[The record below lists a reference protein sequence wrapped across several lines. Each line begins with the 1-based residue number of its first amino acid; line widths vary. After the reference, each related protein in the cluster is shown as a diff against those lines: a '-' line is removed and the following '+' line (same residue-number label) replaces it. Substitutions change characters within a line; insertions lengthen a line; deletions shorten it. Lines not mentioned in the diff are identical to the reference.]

1 MVEKRVIILGGG
13 PAGLQATRR
22 ILEKTERVRI
32 VLVEEHTNVG
42 LPQHCTSLVSLR
54 GLKEDIAVSERVV
67 LNYFKGA
74 YIYSPAGY
82 LIVAERNDNV
92 AAVINRP
99 DLEQELL
106 ENVSRSQNVDI
117 ILGKKGRMRDNIVW
131 VNGKRISGD
140 IVVDARGISV
150 LKRRRNLG
158 NNVLPALQ
166 YDIQIENLGL
176 ESDHVYI
183 FLGSRFSTGFFA
195 WIVPLTEDTVRI
207 GLASRGN
214 VKKRLDS
221 MLKEDLVKG
230 LIKPIKVEKVL
241 GGAVYTGGTVYP
253 LVEGTTAY
261 IGDSAGQ
268 TKPTTGGG
276 LVYLSR
282 AAKYL
287 AEAIVGGDLRMYERL
302 WKKNMNRE
310 IKIQRTLRVFL
321 NNLQDKQLDRL
332 FKTLKEIDVED
343 ILRREGDMDFQSQI
357 VKKIGLKILYKDP
370 MLAALLLKHLLGS
383 FIAAI

>member
-1 MVEKRVIILGGG
+1 MF
-13 PAGLQATRR
+13 T
-22 ILEKTERVRI
+22 
-32 VLVEEHTNVG
+32 
-42 LPQHCTSLVSLR
+42 
-54 GLKEDIAVSERVV
+54 
-67 LNYFKGA
+67 FF
-74 YIYSPAGY
+74 
-82 LIVAERNDNV
+82 LIPFFDR
-92 AAVINRP
+92 
-99 DLEQELL
+99 L
-106 ENVSRSQNVDI
+106 
-117 ILGKKGRMRDNIVW
+117 
-131 VNGKRISGD
+131 
-140 IVVDARGISV
+140 
-150 LKRRRNLG
+150 
-158 NNVLPALQ
+158 
-166 YDIQIENLGL
+166 
-176 ESDHVYI
+176 
-183 FLGSRFSTGFFA
+183 FA

-253 LVEGTTAY
+253 LVEETTAY

-287 AEAIVGGDLRMYERL
+287 AEAIVGGDLKMYERL

-310 IKIQRTLRVFL
+310 IKIQITLRVFL

-357 VKKIGLKILYKDP
+357 VKKVGLKILYKDP
-370 MLAALLLKHLLGS
+370 ILAALLLKHLLGG
-383 FIAAI
+383 FVATI